1 MRFNKITSADDFKLI
16 NSFDAVKRTLL
27 EDQRYADRLE
37 KPLAYWAL
45 PNDRRLPLAFLG
57 RTIGDLLATPFE
69 ELSATPGIGQKK
81 INSLVTLLNRAT
93 RDDEVAPD
101 AGQQAVSDQEDAFP
115 SRNPTDD
122 EGHFDASLVSE
133 VMWQRWRETV
143 RRHQIE
149 QATLGRLAPS
159 LLDLPTVIWN
169 TPLEAYLDLSLAEIR
184 RLKTHGEKR
193 VRVILEIFYR
203 VHETLDLAQGQPHLA
218 IQLRPRFIPAIEQ
231 WVFQALAAEQTP
243 TREEVMQHLTQPL
256 IDQIKHDAGETVY
269 NLATGRLGVGAPP
282 MSVRMQSRVLGVTR
296 ARIYQLLEDC
306 QKIMTVRWQE
316 GGVLLNSLVAKAQAE
331 EVPEDVLQLL
341 ASTRDLC
348 FPTKNANPDEGIS
361 EEGEPIRYSSFGEL
375 ATNN

>member
-27 EDQRYADRLE
+27 EDKRYSERLE

-57 RTIGDLLATPFE
+57 RTLGDLLATPFE

-93 RDDEVAPD
+93 RDDEIAS
-101 AGQQAVSDQEDAFP
+101 AVSDDALAEQEDVYPA
-115 SRNPTDD
+115 RNPTDE
-122 EGHFDASLVSE
+122 EGHFDAQLVSE

-143 RRHQIE
+143 RRHEVE
-149 QATLGRLAPS
+149 QAALGRLAPS
-159 LLDLPTVIWN
+159 LLDLPTVIWS
-169 TPLEAYLDLSLAEIR
+169 TPLEAYLELSLAEIR

-218 IQLRPRFIPAIEQ
+218 IQLRPKFIAAIEK
-231 WVFQALAAEQTP
+231 WAYEVLEGEEIP
-243 TREEVMQHLTQPL
+243 TRDEILKNLTQPL
-256 IDQIKHDAGETVY
+256 IEQIKHDAGETVHS
-269 NLATGRLGVGAPP
+269 LATGRLGVGSPP

-306 QKIMTVRWQE
+306 QKIMSVRWKE
-316 GGVLLNSLVAKAQAE
+316 GGLLLDALVAKAQSSEASE
-331 EVPEDVLQLL
+331 EVVQLL
-341 ASTRDLC
+341 TSTRDLC
-348 FPTKNANPDEGIS
+348 FSNKQGIA
-361 EEGEPIRYSSFGEL
+361 EEGNLEDAETVGVGSLDGQGEQD
-375 ATNN
+375 

>member
-16 NSFDAVKRTLL
+16 NSFDAVKQTLL
-27 EDQRYADRLE
+27 EDDRYSERLE

-57 RTIGDLLATPFE
+57 RTLGDLLATPFE

-93 RDDEVAPD
+93 RDDEIAPA
-101 AGQQAVSDQEDAFP
+101 AGEDSLAEQEDVYPA
-115 SRNPTDD
+115 RNPTDD
-122 EGHFDASLVSE
+122 EGHFDAQLVSE

-143 RRHQIE
+143 RRHQVE
-149 QATLGRLAPS
+149 QAALGRLAPS
-159 LLDLPTVIWN
+159 LLDLPTVIWS
-169 TPLEAYLDLSLAEIR
+169 TPLEAYLELSLAEIR

-218 IQLRPRFIPAIEQ
+218 IQLRPKFIAAIEK
-231 WVFQALAAEQTP
+231 WGYGVLDGDELP
-243 TREEVMQHLTQPL
+243 SRDEILKNLTQPL
-256 IDQIKHDAGETVY
+256 VEQIKHDAGETVHS
-269 NLATGRLGVGAPP
+269 LATGRLGVGSAP

-306 QKIMTVRWQE
+306 QKIMTVRWNE
-316 GGVLLNSLVAKAQAE
+316 GGLLLDALVAKAQSSEASE
-331 EVPEDVLQLL
+331 EVVQLL
-341 ASTRDLC
+341 TSTRDLC
-348 FPTKNANPDEGIS
+348 FSNKQAST
-361 EEGEPIRYSSFGEL
+361 EEGHLEDAKPLGVGSLEGRDEED
-375 ATNN
+375 